1 MSDGPASL
9 SPVHDPASL
18 PDDGTLRVLV
28 AEDDRVQQI
37 LLSTHLEACGCTVDI
52 AEDGCDA
59 LQMWQEHHHR
69 LVITDC
75 RMPRMDGYEFA
86 RALRAEP
93 EGDRVHLIGTSA
105 DADDAPLALAAG
117 MERLLQKPVSGAEIA
132 ALCKA
137 ARGRCA
143 RAPPPL
149 TLGSG

>member
-1 MSDGPASL
+1 MPAGPASEP
-9 SPVHDPASL
+9 SVHEPASV
-18 PDDGTLRVLV
+18 PEDGALRVLV

-52 AEDGCDA
+52 AEDGFDA
-59 LQMWQEHHHR
+59 LKMWQEHRHS

-93 EGDRVHLIGTSA
+93 DGDRVSLIGTSA
-105 DADDAPLALAAG
+105 DTDDAPLALAAG
-117 MERLLQKPVSGAEIA
+117 MQRLLQKPVSGAEIA

-137 ARGRCA
+137 VRGR
-143 RAPPPL
+143 
-149 TLGSG
+149 

>member
-1 MSDGPASL
+1 MPEDGA
-9 SPVHDPASL
+9 
-18 PDDGTLRVLV
+18 LRVLV

-52 AEDGCDA
+52 AEDGFDA
-59 LQMWQEHHHR
+59 LQMWQLHHHS

-86 RALRAEP
+86 RTLRAEP
-93 EGDRVHLIGTSA
+93 GGDRVHLIGTSA
-105 DADDAPLALAAG
+105 DTDDAPLALAAG

-137 ARGRCA
+137 ARGC
-143 RAPPPL
+143 
-149 TLGSG
+149 